1 MNAPLI
7 RNIFNDSIILV
18 PLHRGHTTTN
28 EEDFMNKGRM
38 LTLIAMLAIAGFSS
52 PTYAYPGNEAFTTLP
67 EGVDDGVDK
76 GCTASIQ
83 ITQFT
88 PSNFSDGLVL
98 LEQPEGTYHGWF
110 HNERSSSSVRKE
122 LERVQ
127 NVADIACRTQRLG
140 NEPIRCSFIHVTGSI
155 FYAGKAHSEEITPYK
170 LKCR

>member
-76 GCTASIQ
+76 GCT
-83 ITQFT
+83 
-88 PSNFSDGLVL
+88 
-98 LEQPEGTYHGWF
+98 GWF